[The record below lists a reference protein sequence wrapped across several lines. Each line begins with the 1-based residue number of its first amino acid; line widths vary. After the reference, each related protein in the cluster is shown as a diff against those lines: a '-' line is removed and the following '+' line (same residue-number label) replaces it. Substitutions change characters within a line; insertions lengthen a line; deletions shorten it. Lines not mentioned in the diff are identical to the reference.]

1 MGKNEK
7 DKLEKK
13 IDKINRRVRLIE
25 GFLKWIDARMWK
37 FFLRTVVRGK
47 KRKSKKDEAVLKF
60 IKRRSKKKL

>member
-1 MGKNEK
+1 MGENEK

-13 IDKINRRVRLIE
+13 IDKINKRVRLIE

-60 IKRRSKKKL
+60 IKKRSKKKL